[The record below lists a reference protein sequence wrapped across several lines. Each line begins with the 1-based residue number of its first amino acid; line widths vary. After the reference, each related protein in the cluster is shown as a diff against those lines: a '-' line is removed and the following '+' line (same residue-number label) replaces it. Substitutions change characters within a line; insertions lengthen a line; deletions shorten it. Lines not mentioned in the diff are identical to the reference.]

1 MWACMH
7 RKIEAGE
14 GVGWGRELWT
24 RPSGSTLMNQKT
36 TTSAKASLC
45 RLVHAF
51 QLHLGLQIYLPDR
64 VTRAQQTLP
73 SLWSMSA
80 KMFLYPPNEGMVF
93 LINWWHC
100 ILRCVSHS
108 TQGKPWNSS
117 KRNAPEIR
125 RNYSPPLSS
134 NTKPNIIKLSSY
146 IKMLQRKQ
154 PT

>member
-24 RPSGSTLMNQKT
+24 RPSGSTLMNQKM
-36 TTSAKASLC
+36 TTSAKGLT
-45 RLVHAF
+45 
-51 QLHLGLQIYLPDR
+51 LQIGTCIPVAFRLTDLFAWQSHTGTANPPVSLIHVSKD
-64 VTRAQQTLP
+64 VPLP
-73 SLWSMSA
+73 SKLRD
-80 KMFLYPPNEGMVF
+80 GI